1 VKVLLTAVQFSAS
14 ISGLQRHALNLV
26 RALLRQPEISGVH
39 LVIAPWQRTV
49 LQQTNLDSSD
59 RLAIHIADMHP
70 GAAGRNLWY
79 YLRLPRLAET
89 IQPDIVHLSYPVPVR
104 ASAFQCPV
112 VLTLHDLYPYEI
124 PRNFGFS
131 KVLFNRAILQHCV
144 RNADAIVCVSGSTL
158 LQLRKHVPRSCWSR
172 AQRIYNCVEP
182 SPDPLPE
189 PSLRDLPRHPFLLT
203 VSQHRRNKNIPLL
216 IRVFHR
222 LLTEHRIQPDMRLLV
237 VGIPGPETSRLHH
250 LVSELEVTDRVLFVH
265 GVSDAGLQWCY
276 RNAEA
281 LVAPSETEGF
291 GLPVVEALLAGC
303 RVICSDIPVFRE
315 IVAAH
320 CRLVALGF
328 GAEARFADAIVDV
341 LRRDPS
347 PPLALPQFSLEA
359 IGAQH
364 VDLYNGLL
372 PALFRTSNAS
382 SLSAATPAL
391 LEISNSPITHL
402 GRDNR
407 C

>member
-26 RALLRQPEISGVH
+26 RALLRQPEISSVH
-39 LVIAPWQRTV
+39 LVIAPWQRTI
-49 LQQTNLDSSD
+49 LQQANLDSSD
-59 RLAIHIADMHP
+59 RLVVHIADMHP
-70 GAAGRNLWY
+70 GALGRNLWY
-79 YLRLPRLAET
+79 YIRLPRLAKT
-89 IQPDIVHLSYPVPVR
+89 IKPDIVHLSYPVPVR

-124 PRNFGFS
+124 PSNFGFS

-144 RNADAIVCVSGSTL
+144 RDADAIACVSDSTL
-158 LQLRKHVPRSCWSR
+158 LRLRKHVPRSCWRR
-172 AQRIYNCVEP
+172 AQRIYNCVESSAHAEPECSLGNLIP
-182 SPDPLPE
+182 S
-189 PSLRDLPRHPFLLT
+189 PFLLT

-222 LLTEHRIQPDMRLLV
+222 LLTEHHIHPDMRLLV

-250 LVSELEVTDRVLFVH
+250 LVSELQVKDRVFFIH
-265 GVSDAGLQWCY
+265 GVSDARLQWCY

-315 IVAAH
+315 IAASR
-320 CRLVALGF
+320 CRLVPLGF
-328 GAEARFADAIVDV
+328 GAEARFADSIVEA
-341 LRRDPS
+341 LREDPS
-347 PPLALPQFSLEA
+347 PPLVLPQFSLEA

-364 VDLYNGLL
+364 VDLYNGLF
-372 PALFRTSNAS
+372 PAVFRANNAS
-382 SLSAATPAL
+382 RFSTTTTPSLEVS
-391 LEISNSPITHL
+391 SSPITHL